1 MVGLL
6 PVANVLGRLLSIF
19 SSAYLMP
26 IAASILYR
34 DGTTAEFVAA
44 MAISL
49 LGGFAFATLRDW
61 ERQKS
66 AGASEPH
73 FVAASAGLPRPLEG
87 DIWAGAETPVPSAV
101 SSRRSGEAEPEVVGA
116 VE

>member
-49 LGGFAFATLRDW
+49 LGGLTLYFTTRADYRELKPRDGFLLVSTVW
-61 ERQKS
+61 VLMAGFHCRS
-66 AGASEPH
+66 AA
-73 FVAASAGLPRPLEG
+73 
-87 DIWAGAETPVPSAV
+87 
-101 SSRRSGEAEPEVVGA
+101 
-116 VE
+116 

>member
-26 IAASILYR
+26 IAASIYYN

-49 LGGFAFATLRDW
+49 LGGLTLYHHPR
-61 ERQKS
+61 R
-66 AGASEPH
+66 
-73 FVAASAGLPRPLEG
+73 LPRAQAPRRLPAGIHRVVLMAGIASIPLLL
-87 DIWAGAETPVPSAV
+87 V
-101 SSRRSGEAEPEVVGA
+101 
-116 VE
+116 